1 MRPVPNAAGPDH
13 RAMSQVRK
21 ETTLGSPR
29 TKHQRFANRRKLGA
43 EYDVALVDIRILPMS
58 GKALDTATTIHGLPF
73 SIKQALAGTYLTLG

>member
-29 TKHQRFANRRKLGA
+29 TKYQRFANRRKLGA